1 MSIWPGNLRLAAEA
15 NRLIFP
21 QILLKIAGAAYTA
34 VRKTWHSLS
43 QAQNTNNSATATPRL
58 LVQNVLKRKSSFK
71 AWQFQ
76 VIIFLISRLVE

>member
-1 MSIWPGNLRLAAEA
+1 MAIWPSNLRLAAEA

-43 QAQNTNNSATATPRL
+43 QAQNH
-58 LVQNVLKRKSSFK
+58 
-71 AWQFQ
+71 
-76 VIIFLISRLVE
+76 